1 MEIEAI
7 SVQITLNTH
16 INCDKLE
23 EISNLEI
30 LLNAS
35 TGHWKRCGGPHVA
48 RRPTF
53 AHPSADV
60 CHKVKKKL
68 NTTSLFIS
76 FLLRLFSRF
85 HSV

>member
-35 TGHWKRCGGPHVA
+35 TGH
-48 RRPTF
+48 
-53 AHPSADV
+53 
-60 CHKVKKKL
+60 
-68 NTTSLFIS
+68 
-76 FLLRLFSRF
+76 
-85 HSV
+85 